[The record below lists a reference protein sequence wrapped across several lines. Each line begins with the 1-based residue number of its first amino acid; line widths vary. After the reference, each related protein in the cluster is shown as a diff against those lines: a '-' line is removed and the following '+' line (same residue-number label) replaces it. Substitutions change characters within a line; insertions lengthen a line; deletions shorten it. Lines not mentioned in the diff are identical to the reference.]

1 MRTLEN
7 LNKRVAELK
16 GKGEITYVA
25 GKTVSDMLTAEPKTC
40 KKIDF
45 ISVRTELSKKGNLYI
60 LTAEPGR
67 ETIEEAIAGFLA
79 EEARRERQ
87 HAFFNEVVEL
97 NNIKG
102 KIEHIERIVNDP
114 RIARI
119 KVILKKIKATD
130 DKKYMVNLLV
140 DGLTGF
146 TCCEK
151 DYIKENLI

>member
-7 LNKRVAELK
+7 LNERVVELK

-25 GKTVSDMLTAEPKTC
+25 GKTVSDMLTAEPKLC
-40 KKIDF
+40 KKMDF
-45 ISVRTELSKKGNLYI
+45 ISVRDELGDKGILYI
-60 LTAEPGR
+60 LTAEPGK

-79 EEARRERQ
+79 EQARQKRQ
-87 HAFFNEVVEL
+87 TDFFNEAVEL
-97 NNIKG
+97 NTIKG
-102 KIEHIERIVNDP
+102 EIENIERIVNDP
-114 RIARI
+114 RIERI

-146 TCCEK
+146 TYCEK

>member
-7 LNKRVAELK
+7 LNERVMELK

-25 GKTVSDMLTAEPKTC
+25 GKTVSDMLTAEPKLC
-40 KKIDF
+40 KKMDF
-45 ISVRTELSKKGNLYI
+45 ISVRNELGDKGILYI
-60 LTAEPGR
+60 LTAEPGK

-79 EEARRERQ
+79 EQARQKRQ
-87 HAFFNEVVEL
+87 ADFFNEAVEL
-97 NNIKG
+97 NTIKG
-102 KIEHIERIVNDP
+102 EIENIERIVNDP
-114 RIARI
+114 RIERI

-146 TCCEK
+146 TYCEK